1 MNRIRRYSFFACFML
16 AILIQPRVSAHAQ
29 SRATALSDIPQQI
42 NPPFQPG
49 EKLHY
54 KIRYGFINAADGTL
68 SVEKSDRTFR
78 GQEALHLK
86 AEGKTISAVALF
98 MKVRNKY
105 ESFVSTKTLM
115 PFLFTESVK
124 EGSYTRDSYVR
135 FDRDNKIV
143 NTNKGTFD
151 IHKNALDVLST
162 FYYARSLDVSDL
174 DPGESIQLYYFIDDK
189 EYSMVIKYLGKETI
203 KTDFGRMECLKF
215 TPSLIEGRIFRRDS
229 DMFLWITND
238 ANRIPVKAKV
248 EILVGSLT
256 LDLKAYENLKY
267 PMGTSMATAAK
278 NP

>member
-1 MNRIRRYSFFACFML
+1 DVPVPSAGYVELTNRLRKVARSIMFGEACSTVPVYKRKQLVCFLQYPGKDHHGKGMNRIRRYSFFACFML

-124 EGSYTRDSYVR
+124 EG
-135 FDRDNKIV
+135 
-143 NTNKGTFD
+143 
-151 IHKNALDVLST
+151 
-162 FYYARSLDVSDL
+162 
-174 DPGESIQLYYFIDDK
+174 
-189 EYSMVIKYLGKETI
+189 
-203 KTDFGRMECLKF
+203 
-215 TPSLIEGRIFRRDS
+215 
-229 DMFLWITND
+229 
-238 ANRIPVKAKV
+238 
-248 EILVGSLT
+248 
-256 LDLKAYENLKY
+256 
-267 PMGTSMATAAK
+267 
-278 NP
+278 